1 MLIINVRVHF
11 YIYIFYSP
19 TYKMYFKLDY
29 LFSFQ

>member
-11 YIYIFYSP
+11 YIFFYSP

-29 LFSFQ
+29 LFSSQ